1 MEQKD
6 LGNLISQAVAARM
19 TPEFVEAEVNARVD
33 KLITEAVD
41 RALRSY
47 SDTGKL
53 IEKEIKAALHVDRLD
68 LPSYGSTVCA
78 ILKAQIEA
86 RVSPLVSER
95 LAADMDELLSLV
107 PAEVKL
113 SEIAADML
121 RTHEDEGYGEVITV
135 IVERNDFGSMWIYLD
150 EGEHYSDHDKYRCD
164 HRLLVGKDGKIS
176 CATLGGRDTKDIRY
190 IGRSYGL
197 EQKIR
202 AMVAC
207 GSKLIIDEDYVV
219 TSVGDY

>member
-53 IEKEIKAALHVDRLD
+53 IEKEIEAALRVDRLD
-68 LPSYGSTVCA
+68 LPSYGSTVCE

-86 RVSPLVSER
+86 RVAPLVSER
-95 LAADMDELLSLV
+95 LAADMDELLNLV

-113 SEIAADML
+113 SEIAADMR
-121 RTHEDEGYGEVITV
+121 RTHEDNGYGEVITV
-135 IVERNDFGSMWIYLD
+135 IVERNDYGSTWIYLD
-150 EGEHYSDHDKYRCD
+150 EREHYSPRDKYRCD
-164 HRLLVGKDGKIS
+164 HSLLVDRDGKIS
-176 CATLGGRDTKDIRY
+176 SATLGGRATTDIRY